1 MQSNQTE
8 YTTPYTYTTIF
19 VQTPLLLVFILHNY
33 GKKQT
38 QQIIITQWS
47 MRFVFWLFKWIKR
60 KIPRQLIGF
69 IPLQVHISILINTT
83 HDKHQQ
89 NSNCITIHSEME
101 SKSIRNT
108 ASISLNWIVFALNLC
123 DTFVFSWVVCIGME
137 YMDFYV
143 FEHRIH
149 KMCHNTQKL
158 ITWNFHVMEWSDTLN
173 FHVVAVAVTWIF
185 R

>member
-1 MQSNQTE
+1 MHFICYSIEVCVVIHRPQWSVWEIIIDFNAKQLDRE

-19 VQTPLLLVFILHNY
+19 VQTPLLFVFILHNY
-33 GKKQT
+33 DKKQT
-38 QQIIITQWS
+38 QQIIITPRS

-83 HDKHQQ
+83 HDNHQQ

-123 DTFVFSWVVCIGME
+123 DTFGIHLCIQLGCL
-137 YMDFYV
+137 
-143 FEHRIH
+143 HWNGIH
-149 KMCHNTQKL
+149 WFLCIRTSNT
-158 ITWNFHVMEWSDTLN
+158 
-173 FHVVAVAVTWIF
+173 
-185 R
+185 